1 MHASLGFCLAGN
13 LSTPRPLL
21 TGENAGNYSAGMQA
35 ELDALESKIAQM
47 LERYQAMRGENLK
60 LRQQVVSLENANKR
74 LSERLDEARGRM
86 ESLFNKMPD

>member
-1 MHASLGFCLAGN
+1 M
-13 LSTPRPLL
+13 

-35 ELDALESKIAQM
+35 ELDALESKLAQM

-74 LSERLDEARGRM
+74 LNERLEDARGRM
-86 ESLFNKMPD
+86 ESLLNKLPD